1 MKARLKKVCKTCTAS
16 SLQTYYYNI
25 KALAKIAGHDEVP
38 NNHRWINAALLK
50 KIKRTLP
57 LMKFKNMTIAGNKAL
72 SAYDKKNE
80 DWAKAMQEST
90 QRYNRERDTQKRT
103 KRESENWPKEGY
115 RALTKLANEM
125 YKDVE
130 HLYNK
135 APAKVTFPELWQMMR
150 HFVILFY
157 SKHALRGDLA
167 DVRIKRSGSN
177 YLEKKGKK
185 WHLHVGNHK
194 TVKAH
199 GPIELDLDSTVG
211 NALDKYLIYLRA
223 KTKHGFLLSTK
234 RYGNKLTRKDM
245 MSMIRNTTKERLG
258 KNIGIQMIRVL
269 KTTDHFKS
277 IDESAKLRGELAH
290 GPGMQWK
297 YVSRPK

>member
-1 MKARLKKVCKTCTAS
+1 MCKNCTES

-25 KALAKIAGHDEVP
+25 KALAKIAGHNEPP
-38 NNHRWINAALLK
+38 NHGRWINAALLK

-72 SAYDKKNE
+72 AAYDKKNE
-80 DWAKAMQEST
+80 EWAKAMQEST
-90 QRYNRERDTQKRT
+90 SRYNKERDKQKRT
-103 KRESENWPKEGY
+103 KREEANWPKEGY
-115 RALTKLANEM
+115 KALAKLATELH
-125 YKDVE
+125 KDVA
-130 HLYNK
+130 HLYEK
-135 APAKVTFPELWQMMR
+135 APAKVTMPELWQMMR

-157 SKHALRGDLA
+157 SRHALRGDLA

-177 YLEKKGKK
+177 YLEKKGKT
-185 WHLHVGNHK
+185 WHLHVGQHK

-199 GPIELDLDSTVG
+199 GPIELDLDAAV
-211 NALDKYLIYLRA
+211 AKQLEKYLLYLKA

-234 RYGNKLTRKDM
+234 RYGNKLSRKDM
-245 MSMIRNTTKERLG
+245 MQMIRTTTKERLG

-297 YVSRPK
+297 YVSRPQ